1 MDKEQIIDK
10 LKSKE
15 FVDFINKYN
24 IITVILFGSING
36 NDFNEESD
44 VDLAMI
50 ADTEMEL
57 DKVLDIELFLQNL
70 LNREIDVLDLR
81 SDELDLFV
89 KINILNNGKVIYSLD
104 NNEALEAIY
113 NETDRI
119 YKENENFMYFRR
131 GDVLYWIKKD

>member
-10 LKSKE
+10 LKSNE

-50 ADTEMEL
+50 ADTEIEL

-70 LNREIDVLDLR
+70 LDREIDVLDLR
-81 SDELDLFV
+81 NDEVDLFV

-131 GDVLYWIKKD
+131 GDVLY

>member
-1 MDKEQIIDK
+1 MDKDKIIEK

-15 FVDFINKYN
+15 VTNFINRYN
-24 IITVILFGSING
+24 IITMIVFGSITG
-36 NDFNEESD
+36 NDFNQESD

-50 ADTEMEL
+50 ADTEIEL
-57 DKVLDIELFLQNL
+57 DNILEIELFLQNL
-70 LNREIDVLDLR
+70 LNREIDVLDLKNK
-81 SDELDLFV
+81 ELDLFV

-104 NNEALEAIY
+104 NNKSLESIY

-131 GDVLYWIKKD
+131 GDVLY

>member
-1 MDKEQIIDK
+1 
-10 LKSKE
+10 
-15 FVDFINKYN
+15 
-24 IITVILFGSING
+24 
-36 NDFNEESD
+36 
-44 VDLAMI
+44 MI

-131 GDVLYWIKKD
+131 GDVLY

>member
-70 LNREIDVLDLR
+70 LDREIDVLDLR
-81 SDELDLFV
+81 NDEVDLFV

-131 GDVLYWIKKD
+131 GDVLY